1 MLKVLGLR
9 ILGKDVL
16 GELLARFVY
25 TNKLPARFVCTN
37 KLLARFVCIFLLLNE
52 EER

>member
-25 TNKLPARFVCTN
+25 TNKL
-37 KLLARFVCIFLLLNE
+37 LARFVCIFLLLNE